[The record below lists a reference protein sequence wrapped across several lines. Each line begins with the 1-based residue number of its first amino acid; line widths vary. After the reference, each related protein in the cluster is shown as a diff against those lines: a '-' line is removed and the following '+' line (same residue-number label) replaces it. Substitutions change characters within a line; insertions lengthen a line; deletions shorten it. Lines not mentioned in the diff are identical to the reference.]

1 MTASGITGI
10 QVVSWLGRR
19 PIPRGG
25 TFALLVILA
34 LSAAF
39 GGSSSAWPGA
49 TAESAAP
56 PAPVAPSGPPPEPP
70 RHSDEPLVASA
81 PPTVV
86 TFALGTDEEPARERI
101 ERWLFEHWPGASA
114 RFEPMTGEPPDIVV
128 GYQRP
133 GPAMES
139 IRLGATQWVA
149 LTHFASDVEDLRLD
163 DLRAAFKGE
172 RSSWAELDGPNV
184 PITPVLV
191 AAERALGAAA
201 LGIRPEQLGDVDV
214 MSPRD
219 FGERAPDLARHPG
232 LLLVAPLAL
241 ADVRFRALTV
251 EGTSPLFQPAQ
262 DLAHALE
269 TGRWLGVRRDRLHE
283 EADGHFRA
291 GLLDFLS
298 SELAGPAPQATTLTA
313 VGDIIFGRKVDEKLV
328 GYGDYTRPFH
338 RVAEQ
343 LRPADLTVAN
353 LECTLTDQ
361 VRPSHDWKT
370 FSFGSST
377 RAAEGLRFA
386 GIDVVSLANNHS
398 RDLGPKPFVEMLDV
412 LRAAGIAYVG
422 GGRDLDE
429 AHTPHVVEVRGT
441 RYAFLGYDEIG
452 SRWYGA
458 TDTTPGTAAMSEEA
472 VRRDVA
478 AARREA
484 DVVIPFF
491 HWGVEYTN
499 RPTERQR
506 RVAHA
511 AVEAGAA
518 MVLGSHAHWVQAF
531 EFYEG
536 AFIAYGLGNFVFD
549 QDWSVETTQG
559 VILHAGFVG
568 ARLASVR
575 FVPIQIE
582 ALHQPRIL
590 DRVQGRPI
598 LDRMF
603 SVSDLAPRGWRVRG
617 ALGADAPAGVEHV
630 QVVNTGGAGATL
642 RTEPGTD
649 APRVKAV
656 AEGAELVVAGPDR
669 DAADRPWR
677 PVRDPADG
685 ASGWVAAELLAP
697 AR

>member
-1 MTASGITGI
+1 MASGTTGI
-10 QVVSWLGRR
+10 EIMSWLGRR
-19 PIPRGG
+19 PIAHGG
-25 TFALLVILA
+25 SFAVVLTLA
-34 LSAAF
+34 LSVAF
-39 GGSSSAWPGA
+39 AGSSSAGPGA
-49 TAESAAP
+49 APEPAAP
-56 PAPVAPSGPPPEPP
+56 LASVALSGPPAEAPSD
-70 RHSDEPLVASA
+70 SDEPAVAS
-81 PPTVV
+81 PPPAVV
-86 TFALGTDEEPARERI
+86 TFALGANEESTREPI
-101 ERWLFEHWPGASA
+101 ERWLIENWPDVAA
-114 RFEPMTGEPPDIVV
+114 RFEPVEGEPPDIVV
-128 GYQRP
+128 GYERP
-133 GPAMES
+133 GAGMES
-139 IRLGATQWVA
+139 IRRGATQWIA
-149 LTHFASDVEDLRLD
+149 LTHFASDVDDLRLD

-172 RSSWAELDGPNV
+172 RSSWAELDGPNL

-191 AAERALGAAA
+191 AGGRALGAAA

-214 MSPRD
+214 MSAGD
-219 FGERAPDLARHPG
+219 FRVRAPDLARHPG

-251 EGTSPLFQPAQ
+251 EGTSPLFQPTQ
-262 DLAHALE
+262 HLAYALE
-269 TGRWLGVRRDRLHE
+269 TVRWLGVRRDRLHE
-283 EADGHFRA
+283 EAGGHFRA
-291 GLLDFLS
+291 GLLDFLA

-313 VGDIIFGRKVDEKLV
+313 VGDIILGRKVDEKLV

-361 VRPSHDWKT
+361 VRPSHDWNT

-377 RAAEGLRFA
+377 RPVEGLRFA
-386 GIDVVSLANNHS
+386 GIDIVSLANNHS
-398 RDLGPKPFVEMLDV
+398 RDLGPQPFVEMLDV
-412 LRAAGIAYVG
+412 LRGAGIGYVG
-422 GGRDLDE
+422 GGRDVRE

-441 RYAFLGYDEIG
+441 RFAFLGYDEIG

-478 AARREA
+478 AARQKA

-506 RVAHA
+506 RVARA

-559 VILHAGFVG
+559 VILHAGFVDG
-568 ARLASVR
+568 RLASVR

-582 ALHQPRIL
+582 ALHQPRLL
-590 DRVQGRPI
+590 DRVRGRPI

-603 SVSDLAPRGWRVRG
+603 SVSDPAPRRWLAGVAASG
-617 ALGADAPAGVEHV
+617 AAPAGVEHV
-630 QVVNTGGAGATL
+630 QVANTGGAGATL
-642 RTEPGTD
+642 RAEPGTG
-649 APRVKAV
+649 ASRVKAV
-656 AEGAELVVAGPDR
+656 GEGAELVVAGPDR

-677 PVRDPADG
+677 HVRDPADG
-685 ASGWVAAELLAP
+685 ASGWVAAELVAP